1 MRMDNG
7 RLNILAEMK
16 TEKGSSGIISI
27 ELNTIKDINFKNIK
41 YNLVVSAFSAKDNYV
56 RNTLQKRAERVEYTK
71 KDLSQVNHQ
80 LYEWLATIN
89 ERSNRGG
96 RTPSA
101 SADTL
106 AGTSET
112 NGRSS
117 TLKQPTSP
125 TPDVQAPSLTSET
138 GRRIKTTSTS
148 SISQNAENVNSES
161 QNSGETDTNRRYA
174 LAEPARKP

>member
-1 MRMDNG
+1 MHFIQKMNS
-7 RLNILAEMK
+7 K
-16 TEKGSSGIISI
+16 YS
-27 ELNTIKDINFKNIK
+27 K

-56 RNTLQKRAERVEYTK
+56 RNLLQKRAERFEYIK

-80 LYEWLATIN
+80 LHESLAIFN

-161 QNSGETDTNRRYA
+161 QKGKNHTVIFFRA
-174 LAEPARKP
+174 LTFSAESCIIKEV

>member
-1 MRMDNG
+1 MLALPAKIHSFRPRSCDKSHSFG
-7 RLNILAEMK
+7 KCARRILEVTLAKCDFAALDIKRK
-16 TEKGSSGIISI
+16 TKRKRAGAAQAA
-27 ELNTIKDINFKNIK
+27 
-41 YNLVVSAFSAKDNYV
+41 SAFSFFACLKTTPKSAWIIN
-56 RNTLQKRAERVEYTK
+56 QK
-71 KDLSQVNHQ
+71 S
-80 LYEWLATIN
+80 
-89 ERSNRGG
+89 GG

-106 AGTSET
+106 ARTSET

-148 SISQNAENVNSES
+148 SISQNAENVNAIRKRLREY
-161 QNSGETDTNRRYA
+161 NAPLRVA
-174 LAEPARKP
+174 AELCFAARSFS